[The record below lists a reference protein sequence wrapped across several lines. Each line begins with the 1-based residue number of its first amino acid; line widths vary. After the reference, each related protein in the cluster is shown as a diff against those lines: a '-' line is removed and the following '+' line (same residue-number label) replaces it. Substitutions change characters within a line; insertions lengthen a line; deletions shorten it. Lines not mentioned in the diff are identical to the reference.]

1 MSGIEGSVLSGNGEA
16 KVMRMGHV
24 VAVVGICAWV
34 VGTAVP
40 VTAHHAFAAEF
51 DADSPVEFSGTVTKV
66 EWVNPHVWIHLDVTR
81 DDGTMEGW
89 AFEAGTPNV
98 LFRRGFTRDSL
109 LPGTDVRVD
118 GYQAKDGT
126 NRANGRDITFIDG
139 TKLFL
144 GSSGTGAPWELARP
158 GVDTSDP
165 LR

>member
-1 MSGIEGSVLSGNGEA
+1 
-16 KVMRMGHV
+16 MRARPMIVGVSV
-24 VAVVGICAWV
+24 VAGICVWL

-40 VTAHHAFAAEF
+40 VVAHHAFAAEF

-66 EWVNPHVWIHLDVTR
+66 EWINPHVWIHLDVKK
-81 DDGTMEGW
+81 DDGTLENW

-98 LFRRGFTRDSL
+98 LFRRGFTRNSL
-109 LPGTDVRVD
+109 LPGTDVLVD

-126 NRANGRDITFIDG
+126 NRANGRDITLADG

-158 GVDTSDP
+158 GVDTVDP
-165 LR
+165 RR

>member
-1 MSGIEGSVLSGNGEA
+1 
-16 KVMRMGHV
+16 MRMRHV
-24 VAVVGICAWV
+24 IGIVIAVVGICAWM

-126 NRANGRDITFIDG
+126 NRANGRDITFVDG
-139 TKLFL
+139 TKMFL

-158 GVDTSDP
+158 GVDTADP
-165 LR
+165 RR